1 MLQFSLNNSINNYW
15 LAQLLFHSKFFF
27 QGFNKKMVVLSLKI
41 DIEHGVSFF
50 VDARLYISL
59 EQGR

>member
-1 MLQFSLNNSINNYW
+1 
-15 LAQLLFHSKFFF
+15 
-27 QGFNKKMVVLSLKI
+27 MVVLSLKI